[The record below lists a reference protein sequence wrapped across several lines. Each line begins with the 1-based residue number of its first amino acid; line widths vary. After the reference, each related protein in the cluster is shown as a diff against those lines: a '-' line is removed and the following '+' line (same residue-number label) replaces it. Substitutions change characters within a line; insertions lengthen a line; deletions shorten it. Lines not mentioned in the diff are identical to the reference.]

1 MKKKDDIMGDRRYV
15 GNGTAEETPERS
27 AVSGGVNVF
36 DKRIWRVR
44 DVAEVLGCSE
54 GHVRNLAHRD
64 EIPRVK
70 KGKFLF
76 FVPEEI
82 LEWILKGD

>member
-1 MKKKDDIMGDRRYV
+1 MGGRRYV
-15 GNGTAEETPERS
+15 GGNTAEETRERS
-27 AVSGGVNVF
+27 VVPGGANVF
-36 DKRIWRVR
+36 DKRIWRVK
-44 DVAEVLGCSE
+44 DVAEVVGCSK
-54 GHVRNLAHRD
+54 GHVYNLAHRD